1 MDSVRKLVEGFLTSR
16 NKKEYFG
23 DDTFIQNLSIIIA
36 LIIIVLLQ
44 LFVGKYLW
52 NNYLT
57 RLIPSIQPAE
67 GMIDILAISL
77 LFRLLCN

>member
-1 MDSVRKLVEGFLTSR
+1 MNQIQQFVEGVLK
-16 NKKEYFG
+16 KKEHFG
-23 DDTFIQNLSIIIA
+23 DTPTVKNLSIVVA
-36 LIIIVLLQ
+36 LLIIVLLQ

-57 RLIPSIQPAE
+57 RLVPAINPAE
-67 GMIDILAISL
+67 GMVDILAISL